1 MVTERTTPH
10 LRISICSGVI
20 ESLFGLLALYPGVVL
35 CFLLVLPIPIVY
47 VLADYV

>member
-10 LRISICSGVI
+10 LRISIWSGVI
-20 ESLFGLLALYPGVVL
+20 ESLFGLGLYPGVVL